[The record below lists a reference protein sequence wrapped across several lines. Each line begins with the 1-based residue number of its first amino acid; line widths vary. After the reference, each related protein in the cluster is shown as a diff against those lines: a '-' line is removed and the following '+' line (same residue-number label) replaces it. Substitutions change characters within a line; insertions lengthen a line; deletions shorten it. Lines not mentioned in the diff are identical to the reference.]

1 MKPHIFSGW
10 NGLLDRRDARLRAGV
25 GEVGEKKKQEEGAVI
40 VVHLPTTAS
49 RNCTTDLNEP
59 IFTFVTEV

>member
-1 MKPHIFSGW
+1 MKPHIFSGR

-25 GEVGEKKKQEEGAVI
+25 GEVGEEKKQEEGAVV

-49 RNCTTDLNEP
+49 RNCTTDRNDS
-59 IFTFVTEV
+59 IFTFVSEV